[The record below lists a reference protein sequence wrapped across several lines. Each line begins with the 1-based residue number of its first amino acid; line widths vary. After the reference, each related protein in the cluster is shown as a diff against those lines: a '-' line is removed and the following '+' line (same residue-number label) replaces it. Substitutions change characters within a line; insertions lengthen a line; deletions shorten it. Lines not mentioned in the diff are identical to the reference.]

1 MQDNRNWF
9 KNYVMRFSYREKRN
23 QKLEKFRQE
32 VKALNDMDR
41 DELEFEYV
49 NLKSKYEHK
58 KSVLTLLL
66 LSIALAVLMDIWK
79 KFFSFM
85 GMVLQYTQTVE
96 ADSMEIIKVS
106 LVISILVAIAI
117 TSLILLFLYTLLT
130 DISKM
135 KRKLMIIENVMEKKE
150 KQAEDN

>member
-1 MQDNRNWF
+1 MQDNRNWL

-23 QKLEKFRQE
+23 QKLVKFRQE
-32 VKALNDMDR
+32 VKALNNMDR

-58 KSVLTLLL
+58 KSVLTLFL

-117 TSLILLFLYTLLT
+117 TLLILLFLYTLLT

-135 KRKLMIIENVMEKKE
+135 RRKLMIIENVMEKRK
-150 KQAEDN
+150 ASRG

>member
-32 VKALNDMDR
+32 EKALNDMDR

-117 TSLILLFLYTLLT
+117 TLLILLFLYTLLT

-135 KRKLMIIENVMEKKE
+135 RRKLMIIENVMEKRK
-150 KQAEDN
+150 ASRG

>member
-1 MQDNRNWF
+1 MQDNRNWL

-23 QKLEKFRQE
+23 QKLVKFRQE
-32 VKALNDMDR
+32 AKALNNMDR

-58 KSVLTLLL
+58 KSVLTLFLL
-66 LSIALAVLMDIWK
+66 AIALAVLMDIWK

-117 TSLILLFLYTLLT
+117 TLLILLFLYTLLT

-135 KRKLMIIENVMEKKE
+135 RRKLMIIENVMEKRK
-150 KQAEDN
+150 ASRG

>member
-1 MQDNRNWF
+1 MQNNRNWF

-23 QKLEKFRQE
+23 QKLVKFRQE
-32 VKALNDMDR
+32 VKALNNMDR

-58 KSVLTLLL
+58 KSVLTLFL

-96 ADSMEIIKVS
+96 ADSIEIIKVS

-135 KRKLMIIENVMEKKE
+135 RRKLMIIENVMEKRK
-150 KQAEDN
+150 ASRG

>member
-1 MQDNRNWF
+1 MQNNRNWF

-32 VKALNDMDR
+32 EKALNDMDR